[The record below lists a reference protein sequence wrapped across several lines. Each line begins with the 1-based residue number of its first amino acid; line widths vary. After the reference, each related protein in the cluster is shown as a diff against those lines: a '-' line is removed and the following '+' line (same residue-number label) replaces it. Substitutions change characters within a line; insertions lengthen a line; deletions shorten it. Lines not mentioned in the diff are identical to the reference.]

1 MGLIRSGNTS
11 LTPMSCDR
19 ELTVYLWPIIREIVK
34 TAIENCQ
41 NLIVEGCYIPFD
53 WSKDFG
59 EDYLPYIRYRCL
71 VMSER
76 YIREHFDDIK
86 RYASTIESRLDDA
99 DCTVESLLHDN
110 REMLRRCRKSGSKM
124 LMIDIDRE
132 YRVDTDWPDE

>member
-1 MGLIRSGNTS
+1 
-11 LTPMSCDR
+11 
-19 ELTVYLWPIIREIVK
+19 
-34 TAIENCQ
+34 
-41 NLIVEGCYIPFD
+41 
-53 WSKDFG
+53 
-59 EDYLPYIRYRCL
+59 
-71 VMSER
+71 MSER

-124 LMIDIDRE
+124 LMIDRE